1 VEDKISMTEMIN
13 EFKHSMT
20 KSNVIRILI
29 IGIIYTAM
37 ELVGLLLSSLGFFES
52 DIRLYVAII
61 VIFHLVYLPITF
73 SLHRKNDIKIL
84 SKMQYV
90 YFYVILSWGSVFNV
104 LMYIEEEDITIY
116 SIVMLL
122 ISAMFILRPLVS
134 RIMYALNFL
143 LFSGLIYLNV
153 SESLVVNQLL
163 FKSLIVTV
171 IAVAISNTNYAV
183 RKKLNDSQNDL
194 IRLNKK
200 LKDQAL
206 RDSLTNLYNNGYLF
220 DFLEKA
226 VSNKVHC
233 GSNFS
238 FLMIDI
244 DNFKLINDQYGHLF
258 GDQVI
263 KSVAS
268 KLEKLTRDTDVVCR
282 YGGEEFVV
290 ILCHADIEM
299 AKQIAERI
307 RLEIA
312 KEKVENEVAVTVS
325 IGVSIYDNQEALA
338 LIKEADDKLYLAKN
352 SGKNKVVI

>member
-1 VEDKISMTEMIN
+1 
-13 EFKHSMT
+13 
-20 KSNVIRILI
+20 
-29 IGIIYTAM
+29 
-37 ELVGLLLSSLGFFES
+37 
-52 DIRLYVAII
+52 
-61 VIFHLVYLPITF
+61 
-73 SLHRKNDIKIL
+73 
-84 SKMQYV
+84 
-90 YFYVILSWGSVFNV
+90 
-104 LMYIEEEDITIY
+104 
-116 SIVMLL
+116 
-122 ISAMFILRPLVS
+122 
-134 RIMYALNFL
+134 MYALNFL